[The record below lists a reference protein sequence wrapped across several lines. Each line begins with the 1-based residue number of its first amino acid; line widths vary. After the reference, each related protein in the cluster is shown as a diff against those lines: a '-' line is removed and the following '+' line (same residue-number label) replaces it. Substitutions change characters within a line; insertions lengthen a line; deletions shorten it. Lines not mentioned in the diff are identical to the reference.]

1 MDCFIAQLHS
11 KHSIEGGGFSAS
23 FPLLYISHGASLFIA
38 LQAKAVPFFKKH
50 LCLAMLQAQVP
61 ERGVRAKACRNAW
74 DSRRQAFQHP
84 AENRNQPMPQ
94 ILFLH
99 RMDLKAGFH
108 FAADAQNTINSEFP
122 SIDHIISLAFD
133 APKFYRQRRDGPQGF
148 VAIRQSRASC
158 RKFESAR
165 CSQFFVSASD

>member
-50 LCLAMLQAQVP
+50 LCLAMLQAQGP
-61 ERGVRAKACRNAW
+61 ERGVCAKAPLNAW
-74 DSRRQAFQHP
+74 DSRRQAFQHR
-84 AENRNQPMPQ
+84 AENRNQPMLQ

-99 RMDLKAGFH
+99 RMDLKAGFTL
-108 FAADAQNTINSEFP
+108 QP
-122 SIDHIISLAFD
+122 M
-133 APKFYRQRRDGPQGF
+133 PKTQ
-148 VAIRQSRASC
+148 
-158 RKFESAR
+158 
-165 CSQFFVSASD
+165 